1 MVTVDE
7 VVGAGVC
14 GSDPEGTA
22 GENADL
28 GGEKSHLEVMP
39 GVGGGNRV
47 QDGKG
52 WNRWRGR

>member
-1 MVTVDE
+1 MDE